1 MSMQINPDLRDF
13 NTSDKQ
19 IELIESIGYI
29 QGPQLTIDQLLQLRS
44 VNAFVKRCFEN
55 HNHQYTQVLSVSNNL
70 VTCKVFVDNEQVSE
84 CTEATF
90 NKARVKAAILAMQE
104 FDLELLRLWL
114 ADHKSDLQNYLNV

>member
-1 MSMQINPDLRDF
+1 MHINPELSNF

-19 IELIESIGYI
+19 IELIESIEYV
-29 QGPQLTIDQLLQLRS
+29 QGPQLTIDQLLKLRS
-44 VNAFVKRCFEN
+44 VNGFVKRCFEN
-55 HNHQYTQVLSVSNNL
+55 QNHQYSQVLSVSNDL

-84 CTEATF
+84 CTETTF

-114 ADHKSDLQNYLNV
+114 ADHKGDLQNYLNV